1 MALGLAMLVCT
12 SMLGA
17 YGARAAASMLGGVSS
32 DASAQRPG
40 AVHIFFFGRNGV
52 CVVGTS
58 PPVEPLLAAYDICV
72 AVDSSRVDGGVDA
85 YGHRLAVSAGRRRCR
100 ECVRVRWDV
109 CEGA

>member
-17 YGARAAASMLGGVSS
+17 YNVRAAASTLGVVSS
-32 DASAQRPG
+32 GASAQRPG
-40 AVHIFFFGRNGV
+40 AGHIFLFGPTGV

-72 AVDSSRVDGGVDA
+72 AVDNSRVDGGAGAD
-85 YGHRLAVSAGRRRCR
+85 GHQLAVSAGRRCCR
-100 ECVRVRWDV
+100 
-109 CEGA
+109 